1 MSAIGTS
8 APRSSNR
15 SRLQVEMRG
24 FTAKAGI
31 TLLAISVVSIFLM
44 PLGYM
49 VATAFKDRTQLT
61 TPGAPL
67 YPARPETFR

>member
-1 MSAIGTS
+1 MSAIGTP
-8 APRSSNR
+8 APRSSSR

-31 TLLAISVVSIFLM
+31 TLLAISIVSIFLM

-67 YPARPETFR
+67 